1 MIRLVA
7 RRSGVA
13 KIPDRRPVTLT
24 PRRSL
29 AIPVADAAASL
40 GLSENTSRHN
50 VLPHIRSIKVGRM
63 LIVPVIEL
71 ERWVHLNARFVD
83 ED

>member
-1 MIRLVA
+1 
-7 RRSGVA
+7 
-13 KIPDRRPVTLT
+13 
-24 PRRSL
+24 
-29 AIPVADAAASL
+29 
-40 GLSENTSRHN
+40 